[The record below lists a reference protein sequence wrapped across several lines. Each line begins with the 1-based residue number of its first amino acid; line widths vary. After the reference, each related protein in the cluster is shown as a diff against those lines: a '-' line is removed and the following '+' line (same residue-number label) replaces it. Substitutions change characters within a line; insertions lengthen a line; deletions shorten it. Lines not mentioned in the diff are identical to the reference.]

1 MADTRSMP
9 EQQRHALPQRRETA
23 IAAER
28 AAERRGAI
36 RIVRL
41 PASVVTTQ
49 LVPPPGLRWHEAGA
63 TPAFSEWASSAV
75 AKVLP
80 PDALCAADEFG
91 AGRGP
96 PILLLRGL
104 GTDEGLAGT
113 DAVAAQRNYIKQGQ
127 RSETWLLGLAH
138 RFGPRPLVSLP
149 PHSTRIVACVHEQ
162 PRGTA
167 ATPGLTD

>member
-1 MADTRSMP
+1 MP
-9 EQQRHALPQRRETA
+9 EQQCHAQTQRRAAA
-23 IAAER
+23 IEAER
-28 AAERRGAI
+28 AAEQRGAI

-41 PASVVTTQ
+41 PASVATTQ
-49 LVPPPGLRWHEAGA
+49 LVPPPGLRWHEPGA
-63 TPAFSEWASSAV
+63 APVFSEWASSAV
-75 AKVLP
+75 SKALP
-80 PDALCAADEFG
+80 PDALRAADEFG

-138 RFGPRPLVSLP
+138 RFGPRLFVPLYRHTILLWS
-149 PHSTRIVACVHEQ
+149 CVHEQ
-162 PRGTA
+162 PWHCHNRPRA
-167 ATPGLTD
+167 D